1 MDCLSQLAGECQ
13 VCPFVSKCD
22 RKRME
27 ALGYFSEPVAPFIN
41 TTIDDRFTMTMED
54 AIKAI
59 NDFAKFAYEH
69 KMGL

>member
-22 RKRME
+22 HKRME
-27 ALGYFSEPVAPFIN
+27 ALRYFSEPATPTIN
-41 TTIDDRFTMTMED
+41 ISTDGRISVDD

-59 NDFAKFAYEH
+59 NDFAKCAYEH